1 MYISIRRKTIF
12 LIILSVTFGILL
24 SQVIKIYASYDKKE
38 LPIIM
43 YHSILRDKN
52 YTGKYVV
59 TPESLEE
66 DIKYLKEK
74 GYKSVLPSE
83 LVEYAKGNKDLPEKT
98 YMITLDDGS
107 YNNLTYLLPILEK
120 YDECA
125 LINIVGKYTES
136 FSDSG
141 DTNPQ
146 YSYLKWEDIDTLL
159 NSGRIEIGNH
169 SYNFH
174 SQDKRNGAKINK
186 NEDIDLYKR
195 MFFADTKKT
204 EDMLNINNKIKPIV
218 YAYPFGAYSVESE
231 DVLSQM
237 GYYITLTCEEGI
249 NEISD
254 LNSLKKL
261 KRFNRSGFLTT
272 YEFFKKCKIL

>member
-12 LIILSVTFGILL
+12 LIILSITLGILL
-24 SQVIKIYASYDKKE
+24 SQVIKIYAFPNKKE

-43 YHSILRDKN
+43 YHSILKDKN

-59 TPESLEE
+59 TPEKIEE

-74 GYKSVLPSE
+74 GYKSVLPSD
-83 LVEYAKGNKDLPEKT
+83 LVEYAKGNKILPDKP
-98 YMITLDDGS
+98 YMITLDDGA
-107 YNNLTYLLPILEK
+107 YNNLTYLLPILIK

-125 LINIVGKYTES
+125 LINIVGKYSET
-136 FSDSG
+136 FSESG

-169 SYNFH
+169 SYNCH
-174 SQDKRNGAKINK
+174 SQDNRNGAKIK
-186 NEDIDLYKR
+186 KYEDKDAYKD
-195 MFFADTKKT
+195 MFLKDTKKT
-204 EDMLNINNKIKPIV
+204 EDLLFQNNKIKPIV
-218 YAYPFGAYSVESE
+218 YAYPFGAYSSESE
-231 DVLSQM
+231 DVIYEM

-261 KRFNRSGFLTT
+261 KRFNRSGNITT
-272 YEFFKKCKIL
+272 YEFFKRCKIF